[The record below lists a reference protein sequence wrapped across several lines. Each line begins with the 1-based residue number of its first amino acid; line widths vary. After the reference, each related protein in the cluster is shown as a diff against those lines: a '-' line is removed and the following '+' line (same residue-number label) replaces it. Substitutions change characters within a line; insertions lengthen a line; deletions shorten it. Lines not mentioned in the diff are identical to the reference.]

1 MTQMFTALKPLVLAS
16 ASPRRQDF
24 LNSLG
29 LEYTV
34 IPALAPEPEIEEGEK
49 PCAFTMRAASQK
61 AWEVFKLC
69 QTSLPKEGLP
79 EEALPEEAL
88 PKKALPKEGLPE
100 EGLPEKP
107 SLPAAPCTVI
117 GADTV
122 VALGDEV
129 MGKPQTKEEALD
141 MLLRL
146 AGQPQTVYTGCS
158 IIIPQQQKKPKEVCF
173 FASSQVRMHN
183 FAKHILEAY
192 VQTGEP
198 MDKAGAYAIQG
209 IGAFLVAEVKGSW
222 TNIVGL
228 PLDELVQVLL
238 ENKIIAAHNF

>member
-1 MTQMFTALKPLVLAS
+1 MFTALKPLVLAS
-16 ASPRRQDF
+16 SSPRRQEF
-24 LNSLG
+24 LSTLG

-34 IPALAPEPEIEEGEK
+34 VPALAAEPNIESSEK

-61 AWEVFKLC
+61 AWEVFERC
-69 QTSLPKEGLP
+69 QTNLNT
-79 EEALPEEAL
+79 
-88 PKKALPKEGLPE
+88 
-100 EGLPEKP
+100 
-107 SLPAAPCTVI
+107 APCVVI

-129 MGKPQTKEEALD
+129 MGKPQTEEEALN

-158 IIIPQQQKKPKEVCF
+158 VIIPHAQKPSQEICF
-173 FASSQVRMHN
+173 FGSSQVLMHN
-183 FAKHILEAY
+183 FSKNILQAY

-209 IGAFLVAEVKGSW
+209 IGAFLVAKIQGSW

-238 ENKIIAAHNF
+238 ENKIIAPRSV

>member
-1 MTQMFTALKPLVLAS
+1 MIQMFTALKPLVLAS
-16 ASPRRQDF
+16 ASPRRQEF
-24 LNSLG
+24 LNTLG
-29 LEYTV
+29 LKYTIV
-34 IPALAPEPEIEEGEK
+34 PALSAEPLIEAHEK

-69 QTSLPKEGLP
+69 QANLNNESCVPGM
-79 EEALPEEAL
+79 
-88 PKKALPKEGLPE
+88 
-100 EGLPEKP
+100 
-107 SLPAAPCTVI
+107 PCIPVVI

-129 MGKPQTKEEALD
+129 MGKPQTQEEALD

-146 AGQPQTVYTGCS
+146 AGQAQTVYTGCS
-158 IIIPQQQKKPKEVCF
+158 VLIPQQQEPAKEICF

-183 FAKHILEAY
+183 FSKSILQAY

-209 IGAFLVAEVKGSW
+209 IGAFLVAEIQGSW

-238 ENKIIAAHNF
+238 ENKVIAVASA

>member
-69 QTSLPKEGLP
+69 QTSLPK
-79 EEALPEEAL
+79 
-88 PKKALPKEGLPE
+88 KALPKEGLPK

-107 SLPAAPCTVI
+107 SLSAAPCTVI

>member
-1 MTQMFTALKPLVLAS
+1 MIQMFTALKPLVLAS
-16 ASPRRQDF
+16 ASPRRQEF
-24 LNSLG
+24 LNTLG
-29 LEYTV
+29 LKYTIV
-34 IPALAPEPEIEEGEK
+34 PALSAEPLIEAHEK

-69 QTSLPKEGLP
+69 QTSLPKKALP

-88 PKKALPKEGLPE
+88 PKKALPKK
-100 EGLPEKP
+100 GLPEKP

>member
-69 QTSLPKEGLP
+69 QTSLPK
-79 EEALPEEAL
+79 
-88 PKKALPKEGLPE
+88 KALPKEALPK

>member
-1 MTQMFTALKPLVLAS
+1 MTQMFTTLKPLVLAS

-69 QTSLPKEGLP
+69 QTSLPK
-79 EEALPEEAL
+79 
-88 PKKALPKEGLPE
+88 KALPKEGLPK

-107 SLPAAPCTVI
+107 SLSAAPCTVI

>member
-1 MTQMFTALKPLVLAS
+1 MIQMFTALKPLVLAS
-16 ASPRRQDF
+16 ASPRRQEF
-24 LNSLG
+24 LNTLG
-29 LEYTV
+29 LKYTIV
-34 IPALAPEPEIEEGEK
+34 PALSAEPLIEVHEK

-69 QTSLPKEGLP
+69 QANLNNESCVPGIP
-79 EEALPEEAL
+79 GIPGV
-88 PKKALPKEGLPE
+88 PGIPG
-100 EGLPEKP
+100 
-107 SLPAAPCTVI
+107 APVVI

-129 MGKPQTKEEALD
+129 MGKPQTQEEALD

-146 AGQPQTVYTGCS
+146 AGQAQTVYTGCS
-158 IIIPQQQKKPKEVCF
+158 VLIPQQQEPAKEICF
-173 FASSQVRMHN
+173 FGSSQVRMHN
-183 FAKHILEAY
+183 FSKSILQAY

-209 IGAFLVAEVKGSW
+209 IGAFLVAEIQGSW

-238 ENKIIAAHNF
+238 ENKVIAVASA

>member
-1 MTQMFTALKPLVLAS
+1 MTQMFTTLKPLVLAS

-69 QTSLPKEGLP
+69 QTSLPK
-79 EEALPEEAL
+79 
-88 PKKALPKEGLPE
+88 KALPKEGLPK

-107 SLPAAPCTVI
+107 SLSAAPCTVI

-209 IGAFLVAEVKGSW
+209 IGAFLVAEVKSSW

>member
-1 MTQMFTALKPLVLAS
+1 MTQMFTTLKPLVLAS

-69 QTSLPKEGLP
+69 QTSLPK
-79 EEALPEEAL
+79 
-88 PKKALPKEGLPE
+88 KALPKEGLPK

>member
-1 MTQMFTALKPLVLAS
+1 MTQMFTTLKPLVLAS

-69 QTSLPKEGLP
+69 QTSLPK
-79 EEALPEEAL
+79 
-88 PKKALPKEGLPE
+88 KALPKEGLPK

-107 SLPAAPCTVI
+107 SLSAAPCTVI

-173 FASSQVRMHN
+173 FASSQVLMHN

-209 IGAFLVAEVKGSW
+209 IGAFLVAEVKSSW

>member
-1 MTQMFTALKPLVLAS
+1 MIQMFTALKPLVLAS
-16 ASPRRQDF
+16 ASPRRQEF
-24 LNSLG
+24 LNTLG
-29 LEYTV
+29 LKYTIV
-34 IPALAPEPEIEEGEK
+34 PALSAEPLIEAHEK

-69 QTSLPKEGLP
+69 HANLNNE
-79 EEALPEEAL
+79 
-88 PKKALPKEGLPE
+88 
-100 EGLPEKP
+100 
-107 SLPAAPCTVI
+107 PCVPGMPCIPVVI

-129 MGKPQTKEEALD
+129 MGKPQTQEEALD

-158 IIIPQQQKKPKEVCF
+158 VLIPQQQEPAKEICF

-183 FAKHILEAY
+183 FSKSILQAY

-209 IGAFLVAEVKGSW
+209 IGAFLVAEIQGSW

-238 ENKIIAAHNF
+238 ENKVIAVASA

>member
-69 QTSLPKEGLP
+69 QTSM
-79 EEALPEEAL
+79 
-88 PKKALPKEGLPE
+88 PKKALPKEGLPK

-107 SLPAAPCTVI
+107 SLSAAPCTVI

-129 MGKPQTKEEALD
+129 MGKPQTEEEALD

>member
-1 MTQMFTALKPLVLAS
+1 MTQMFTTLKPLVLAS

-69 QTSLPKEGLP
+69 QTRLPKKALP
-79 EEALPEEAL
+79 EEGLPEEAL
-88 PKKALPKEGLPE
+88 PKKALPK

-129 MGKPQTKEEALD
+129 MGKPQTEEEALD

-198 MDKAGAYAIQG
+198 MDKAVAYAIQG

>member
-1 MTQMFTALKPLVLAS
+1 MTQMFTTLKPLVLAS

-69 QTSLPKEGLP
+69 QTSLPK
-79 EEALPEEAL
+79 
-88 PKKALPKEGLPE
+88 KALPK

>member
-1 MTQMFTALKPLVLAS
+1 MTTIQMFTTLRPLVLAS
-16 ASPRRQDF
+16 ASPRRKDF
-24 LNSLG
+24 LSTLG

-34 IPALAPEPEIEEGEK
+34 IPAPSPEPLIENKEK

-69 QTSLPKEGLP
+69 QTSLSKE
-79 EEALPEEAL
+79 
-88 PKKALPKEGLPE
+88 
-100 EGLPEKP
+100 
-107 SLPAAPCTVI
+107 PCVII

-129 MGKPQTKEEALD
+129 MGKPQTQQEALN
-141 MLLRL
+141 MLLQL
-146 AGQPQTVYTGCS
+146 SGQVQTVYTGCS
-158 IIIPQQQKKPKEVCF
+158 ILIAQPQAAPKEICF
-173 FASSQVRMHN
+173 FASSQLRMHN
-183 FAKHILEAY
+183 FPKAILQAY

-209 IGAFLVAEVKGSW
+209 IGAFLVAEIQGSW

-238 ENKIIAAHNF
+238 ENEIIAAYNA

>member
-1 MTQMFTALKPLVLAS
+1 MIQMFTALKPLVLAS

-29 LEYTV
+29 LKYTV

-69 QTSLPKEGLP
+69 QTR
-79 EEALPEEAL
+79 L
-88 PKKALPKEGLPE
+88 PKKALPE
-100 EGLPEKP
+100 ETLPEKTLP
-107 SLPAAPCTVI
+107 KEALPEKLNLPAAPCTVI

-122 VALGDEV
+122 VALGNEV

-158 IIIPQQQKKPKEVCF
+158 IIISQKQEKPKEVCF
-173 FASSQVRMHN
+173 FASSKVRMHN
-183 FAKHILEAY
+183 FPKDILEAY

>member
-69 QTSLPKEGLP
+69 QTRLPKK
-79 EEALPEEAL
+79 ALPEEAL
-88 PKKALPKEGLPE
+88 PKEVLPEEGLPK